1 MFSSFV
7 EPDVPERACMFF
19 MVGRCRC
26 GIHCNPFMARFSL
39 STVQRYDN
47 AAAQSC
53 TFLTSCSTL
62 FAILSSPLYIV
73 RFIYRGMILFFVTPL
88 DRIPSKKQK
97 SIISGKHECFHP
109 RQPCPLSPCTVPTVL
124 HGGVCVAGCAG
135 CQGLEVKKG
144 ILSAVPSA
152 RFRALDAVP
161 GKTDGTVEGMGA
173 EILHTALFR
182 KSKCSGNVRLKTP
195 KTFKNSDSVRHRFQ
209 RRKNGE
215 FCRFAMSVCQ
225 SFRFWK

>member
-1 MFSSFV
+1 MFSSLCGTG
-7 EPDVPERACMFF
+7 RAGKGMHVFH
-19 MVGRCRC
+19 GRAMQVW
-26 GIHCNPFMARFSL
+26 IHCNRFMARFSL

-62 FAILSSPLYIV
+62 FVILSSPLYIV
-73 RFIYRGMILFFVTPL
+73 RFIYRGMILFFATPL
-88 DRIPSKKQK
+88 DIIPSKKQK
-97 SIISGKHECFHP
+97 NIISGKYECFHP
-109 RQPCPLSPCTVPTVL
+109 RQPFPLSPCTVPTVL

-144 ILSAVPSA
+144 ILSTVPSA
-152 RFRALDAVP
+152 RFRALDAVS

-182 KSKCSGNVRLKTP
+182 KP
-195 KTFKNSDSVRHRFQ
+195 
-209 RRKNGE
+209 
-215 FCRFAMSVCQ
+215 
-225 SFRFWK
+225 

>member
-7 EPDVPERACMFF
+7 ESDEPERACMFF
-19 MVGRCRC
+19 MVGRCRY
-26 GIHCNPFMARFSL
+26 GIHCKPFMACFSL

-62 FAILSSPLYIV
+62 FTILSSPLYIV
-73 RFIYRGMILFFVTPL
+73 RFIYRGMILFFATPL
-88 DRIPSKKQK
+88 DRIPSKSKK
-97 SIISGKHECFHP
+97 VSYLANMNVFIPGSPFP
-109 RQPCPLSPCTVPTVL
+109 FLPCTVPTVL
-124 HGGVCVAGCAG
+124 HGGVCATGCAG

-152 RFRALDAVP
+152 RFRALDAVS
-161 GKTDGTVEGMGA
+161 GKTDGTVEGMGV

-182 KSKCSGNVRLKTP
+182 KP
-195 KTFKNSDSVRHRFQ
+195 
-209 RRKNGE
+209 
-215 FCRFAMSVCQ
+215 
-225 SFRFWK
+225 

>member
-19 MVGRCRC
+19 MVGRCRY
-26 GIHCNPFMARFSL
+26 GIHCNPFMARFSF

-53 TFLTSCSTL
+53 TFLTSCCTL
-62 FAILSSPLYIV
+62 FTILSSPLYIV
-73 RFIYRGMILFFVTPL
+73 RFIYRGMILFFATPL

-109 RQPCPLSPCTVPTVL
+109 RKPFPLSPCTVPTVL
-124 HGGVCVAGCAG
+124 HGECFRLCCRVAGC
-135 CQGLEVKKG
+135 LEVKEG

-152 RFRALDAVP
+152 RFRASDAVS

-182 KSKCSGNVRLKTP
+182 KP
-195 KTFKNSDSVRHRFQ
+195 
-209 RRKNGE
+209 
-215 FCRFAMSVCQ
+215 
-225 SFRFWK
+225 